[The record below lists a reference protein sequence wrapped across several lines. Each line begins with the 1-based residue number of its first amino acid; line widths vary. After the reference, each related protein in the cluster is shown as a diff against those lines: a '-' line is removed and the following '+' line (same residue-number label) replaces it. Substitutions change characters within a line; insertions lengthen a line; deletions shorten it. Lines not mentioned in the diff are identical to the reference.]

1 MFLTEDGGQLP
12 EHVGEG
18 DVFPYIHLACPNFWF
33 YNNERI
39 MFYRMY
45 NIKIKLFIYIHI
57 ISDSCEVKTRVF
69 KLPLWRNEIFAL
81 LGRYAALI

>member
-1 MFLTEDGGQLP
+1 
-12 EHVGEG
+12 
-18 DVFPYIHLACPNFWF
+18 
-33 YNNERI
+33 